1 MDRLLELDSFP
12 KEPRVREVDSIH
24 RLDAEVEFVK
34 SKIDQNFDVRFP
46 WVSSAQDKILEIQR
60 G

>member
-46 WVSSAQDKILEIQR
+46 
-60 G
+60 